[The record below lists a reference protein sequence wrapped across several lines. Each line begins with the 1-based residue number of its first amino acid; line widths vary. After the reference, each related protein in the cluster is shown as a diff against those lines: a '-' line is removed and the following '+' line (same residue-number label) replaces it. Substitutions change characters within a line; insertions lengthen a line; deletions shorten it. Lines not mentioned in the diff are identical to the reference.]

1 MEHRAAD
8 ATGCSPVKV
17 VDSAHW
23 ETAWRLVKGRC
34 PTKARATGEVKE
46 TALTFR
52 TLPVIVTAVLAR
64 TTGGV
69 TDVTETVKG
78 VDLVDVAAGATV
90 VVPDAGAW
98 GAGAVEVGAVEVDPV
113 EVNPAE
119 VGAVEVSGIEM
130 GGVDIARSG
139 TSANASRAAVVVRR
153 HTRKEVLRPVT
164 SRPPGAPT
172 RPGLSAV
179 RWGR

>member
-98 GAGAVEVGAVEVDPV
+98 GAGAVEVGAVEVDP
-113 EVNPAE
+113 AE